1 MASRANCESS
11 ASRSRPRRAKFIR
24 SEAANLAAMGFFS
37 VEALTPL
44 GIVRYLVCFV
54 VDVAFRHHTVVPDLL
69 PPPKTSQRR
78 IK

>member
-1 MASRANCESS
+1 
-11 ASRSRPRRAKFIR
+11 
-24 SEAANLAAMGFFS
+24 MGFFS
-37 VEALTPL
+37 FEALTPL